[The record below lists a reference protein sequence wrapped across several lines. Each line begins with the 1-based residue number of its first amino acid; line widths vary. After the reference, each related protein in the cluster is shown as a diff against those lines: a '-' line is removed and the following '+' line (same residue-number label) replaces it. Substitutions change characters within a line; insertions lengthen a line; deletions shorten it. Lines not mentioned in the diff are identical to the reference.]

1 MSVSFMQRRTSQKF
15 YRSTEELLK
24 PEEAKLLGS
33 IPQWLTG
40 TFLRTGPGLFDL
52 GDNFTL
58 NHWLDGYAIISKFH
72 VSGQSVKFEK
82 KFLQSESFKRAKKA
96 NKPCICEYGTR
107 AYSDPTRSWMSRLY
121 NTLVSTFY
129 IFTIHIFLGKKA
141 RESLVVGNTWFLLQ
155 KRNMEFESCCG
166 HLFAPIPTNIFV
178 WRKFVIVLICIV
190 FDV

>member
-24 PEEAKLLGS
+24 PEEAKLVGG

-40 TFLRTGPGLFDL
+40 TYLRTGPGLFDL

-58 NHWLDGYAIISKFH
+58 NHWLDGYAVISKFH
-72 VSGQSVKFEK
+72 VTGQSVKFEK

-121 NTLVSTFY
+121 NTLVSTYF
-129 IFTIHIFLGKKA
+129 IFTIYTIHIFLGKMAKK
-141 RESLVVGNTWFLLQ
+141 LIMQ
-155 KRNMEFESCCG
+155 KRSSKKEFMKFESCYCG
-166 HLFAPIPTNIFV
+166 YLFF
-178 WRKFVIVLICIV
+178 
-190 FDV
+190 